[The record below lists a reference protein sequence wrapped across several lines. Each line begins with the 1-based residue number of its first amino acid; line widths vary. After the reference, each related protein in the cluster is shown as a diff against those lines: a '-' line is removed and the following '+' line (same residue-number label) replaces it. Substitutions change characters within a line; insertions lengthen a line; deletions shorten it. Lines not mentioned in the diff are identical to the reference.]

1 MPDKPLTCSVVIPTY
16 NRAQLLRHTLESL
29 TRQTLDTRQFEVI
42 VVDDGSSD
50 STADVVKQFHDRLDL
65 HYFYQP
71 DEGFRVAK
79 ARNVGITHARA
90 DVCVFIDSGLLLHPR
105 CLAAHVAVHRDATGP
120 VAVIGYVYGFNLDN
134 EDADLINAEL
144 NPADPGATIDDWAR
158 RGVFLDLRER
168 FYTKYTDNFADLP
181 APWLIYWTCN
191 VSAATAQLRAV
202 GAFDENFQTWG
213 GEDLDLG
220 YRLHRDG
227 ARFLLARDAAAI
239 HAPHEKS
246 YQRNESIVAAN
257 YRYIAC
263 KYRTPITQLLQ
274 LFPSINPFTMNDVI
288 RELRLPSCAVVPRHR
303 TGGQPGTTKPRNRR
317 SFN

>member
-1 MPDKPLTCSVVIPTY
+1 MNDTPLACTVIIPTF
-16 NRAQLLRHTLESL
+16 NREGLLRHTLESL
-29 TRQTLDTRQFEVI
+29 TQQTLGTKQFEVI

-120 VAVIGYVYGFNLDN
+120 VAVIGYVYGFNLNN

-144 NPADPGATIDDWAR
+144 DLADPGATIDGWAR
-158 RGVFLDLRER
+158 RGVFLDHRER
-168 FYTKYTDNFADLP
+168 FYAKYTYDIADLP
-181 APWLIYWTCN
+181 APWVIFWTPN
-191 VSAATAQLRAV
+191 ASAATAQVRAV
-202 GAFDENFQTWG
+202 GAFDENFRSWG
-213 GEDLDLG
+213 GEDLDLA

-227 ARFLLARDAAAI
+227 ARFVVARDAAAI
-239 HAPHEKS
+239 HLPHPKDKVA
-246 YQRNESIVAAN
+246 NEASAALN
-257 YRYIAC
+257 YRYFAR
-263 KYRTPITQLLQ
+263 KYDTPITRLPQY
-274 LFPSINPFTMNDVI
+274 FPQIDPYDLNDVI
-288 RELRLPSCAVVPRHR
+288 RERRLPSCAEYLAS
-303 TGGQPGTTKPRNRR
+303 GGASSTATPQLG
-317 SFN
+317 